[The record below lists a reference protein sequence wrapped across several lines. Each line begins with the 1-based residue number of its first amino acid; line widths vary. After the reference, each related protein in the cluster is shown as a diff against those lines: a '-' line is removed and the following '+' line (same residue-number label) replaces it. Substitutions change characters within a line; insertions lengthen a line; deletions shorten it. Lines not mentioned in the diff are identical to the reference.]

1 MRTAVQK
8 IFQLEKG
15 SLNKASLDQN
25 EDAKFENFKDVANVV
40 VGSHWTEFS
49 NEYGSCALDIGTP
62 TEPDKR

>member
-1 MRTAVQK
+1 M
-8 IFQLEKG
+8 
-15 SLNKASLDQN
+15 DQN
-25 EDAKFENFKDVANVV
+25 EDAKFENFKDIANVV